1 MPRYHSPIMI
11 KSSRGQR
18 PYHHGNLP
26 EVLADAAE
34 AVVRELGVHDFSLR
48 ECARRAG
55 VAHSAAGHHFGDVTG
70 LLSEVAARGF
80 DRLTASMRQERGAAT
95 GPEALKR
102 IGRGYVAFALRDP
115 AIFELMFHSDRVDGK
130 NPRLQQ
136 AGKAA
141 FAELVDAVAQARGS
155 NARDEEALRFA
166 WAGVHGAAML
176 LINGA
181 LPGRGQ
187 GSKAASKL
195 DGIVDRIVFTV
206 LHYEDAA
213 NKIS

>member
-1 MPRYHSPIMI
+1 MTKP
-11 KSSRGQR
+11 SRGQR

-26 EVLADAAE
+26 AVLAAAAE
-34 AVVRELGVHDFSLR
+34 AVVREQGVHDFSLR

-55 VAHSAAGHHFGDVTG
+55 VAHSAPGHHFGDVTG

-80 DRLTASMRQERGAAT
+80 DRLTGSMRQERGATT

-136 AGKAA
+136 AGTAA
-141 FAELVDAVAQARGS
+141 FQELVDAVAQARGGDV
-155 NARDEEALRFA
+155 RDEEALHFA
-166 WAGVHGAAML
+166 WAAVHGLAML
-176 LINGA
+176 FAHRAG
-181 LPGRGQ
+181 
-187 GSKAASKL
+187 
-195 DGIVDRIVFTV
+195 
-206 LHYEDAA
+206 
-213 NKIS
+213 

>member
-1 MPRYHSPIMI
+1 
-11 KSSRGQR
+11 
-18 PYHHGNLP
+18 
-26 EVLADAAE
+26 
-34 AVVRELGVHDFSLR
+34 
-48 ECARRAG
+48 
-55 VAHSAAGHHFGDVTG
+55 
-70 LLSEVAARGF
+70 
-80 DRLTASMRQERGAAT
+80 
-95 GPEALKR
+95 LKR

-136 AGKAA
+136 AGKTA

-155 NARDEEALRFA
+155 DAREEEALRFA

-181 LPGRGQ
+181 LPGRSQ
-187 GSKAASKL
+187 GPKAASKL
-195 DGIVDRIVFTV
+195 DGIVDRIVFTI

>member
-1 MPRYHSPIMI
+1 MTKP
-11 KSSRGQR
+11 SRGQR

-26 EVLADAAE
+26 EVLAAAAE

-55 VAHSAAGHHFGDVTG
+55 VAHSAPGHHFGDVTG

-80 DRLTASMRQERGAAT
+80 DRLTASMRQERGGAT

-136 AGKAA
+136 AGQTA
-141 FAELVDAVAQARGS
+141 FQELVDAVAQARGS
-155 NARDEEALRFA
+155 EVRDEEALRFD
-166 WAGVHGAAML
+166 WAGVHGAAMW

-181 LPGRGQ
+181 LSGRAQ
-187 GSKAASKL
+187 GSKAVPKV
-195 DGIVDRIVFTV
+195 DGIIDRIVFTI
-206 LHYEDAA
+206 LHYEEQA
-213 NKIS
+213 NMPANRKV

>member
-1 MPRYHSPIMI
+1 M
-11 KSSRGQR
+11 KKLLRGQR

-26 EVLADAAE
+26 AVLAVAAE
-34 AVVRELGVHDFSLR
+34 AIVREQGVHGFSLR

-55 VAHSAAGHHFGDVTG
+55 VAHSAPGHHFGDVTG

-80 DRLTASMRQERGAAT
+80 DRLTGSMRQERGATT

-102 IGRGYVAFALRDP
+102 IGRGYVAFAVRDP

-141 FAELVDAVAQARGS
+141 FQELVDAVAQARGS
-155 NARDEEALRFA
+155 ARDEEALRFA
-166 WAGVHGAAML
+166 WAAVHGLAML

-181 LPGRGQ
+181 LPARGSGRT
-187 GSKAASKL
+187 AAPKV
-195 DGIVDRIVFTV
+195 DGIVDRIVFTI
-206 LHYEDAA
+206 LHYDDAA
-213 NKIS
+213 TTVS

>member
-1 MPRYHSPIMI
+1 MRKPA
-11 KSSRGQR
+11 RGQR

-26 EVLADAAE
+26 EVLAAAAE
-34 AVVRELGVHDFSLR
+34 AVVRELGVHGFSLR

-55 VAHSAAGHHFGDVTG
+55 VAHSAPGHHFGDVTG

-80 DRLTASMRQERGAAT
+80 DRLTESMRRERGGTT

-102 IGRGYVAFALRDP
+102 IGRGYVAFASRDP

-141 FAELVDAVAQARGS
+141 FQELVDAVAQLRGS
-155 NARDEEALRFA
+155 EVRDEEALRFA
-166 WAGVHGAAML
+166 WAAIHGVAML

-181 LPGRGQ
+181 LSGPGRGL
-187 GSKAASKL
+187 KAASKL

-206 LHYEDAA
+206 LHYE
-213 NKIS
+213 SG

>member
-1 MPRYHSPIMI
+1 MTKPAR
-11 KSSRGQR
+11 R

-26 EVLADAAE
+26 EVLAAAAE
-34 AVVRELGVHDFSLR
+34 AVVREVGVHDFSLR

-55 VAHSAAGHHFGDVTG
+55 VAHSAPGHHFGDVTG

-80 DRLTASMRQERGAAT
+80 DRLTLSMRQECGGAT
-95 GPEALKR
+95 GPDALKR

-130 NPRLQQ
+130 NPRLKE
-136 AGKAA
+136 AGDTA
-141 FAELVDAVAQARGS
+141 FAELVDAVAQARGTDV
-155 NARDEEALRFA
+155 RDEEALRFA

-181 LPGRGQ
+181 FSGRGH
-187 GSKAASKL
+187 GAKSGPKI
-195 DGIVDRIVFTV
+195 DGIVERIVFTI
-206 LHYEDAA
+206 LHYE
-213 NKIS
+213 

>member
-1 MPRYHSPIMI
+1 MTKP
-11 KSSRGQR
+11 SRGER

-26 EVLADAAE
+26 EVLAAAAE
-34 AVVRELGVHDFSLR
+34 AVVRQLGVHEFSLR

-55 VAHSAAGHHFGDVTG
+55 VAHSAPGHHFGDVTG

-80 DRLTASMRQERGAAT
+80 DRLTLFMRQERGGAT

-130 NPRLQQ
+130 NSRLQQ
-136 AGKAA
+136 AGKTA
-141 FAELVDAVAQARGS
+141 FGELVDAVAQARGS
-155 NARDEEALRFA
+155 DVRDDEALRFA

-181 LPGRGQ
+181 LPARGP
-187 GSKAASKL
+187 GSKEAAKL
-195 DGIVDRIVFTV
+195 DGIVDRIVFTI
-206 LHYEDAA
+206 LNYEERA
-213 NKIS
+213 NGSASRKV

>member
-1 MPRYHSPIMI
+1 MTKP
-11 KSSRGQR
+11 SRGQR

-26 EVLADAAE
+26 AVLAAAAE
-34 AVVRELGVHDFSLR
+34 AVVREQGVHDFSLR

-55 VAHSAAGHHFGDVTG
+55 VAHSAPGHHFGDVTG

-80 DRLTASMRQERGAAT
+80 DRLTGSMRENHGATT

-130 NPRLQQ
+130 NSRLQQ
-136 AGKAA
+136 AGQAA
-141 FAELVDAVAQARGS
+141 FQELVDAVAQARGS
-155 NARDEEALRFA
+155 DARDEEALHFA
-166 WAGVHGAAML
+166 WAAVHGLAML

-181 LPGRGQ
+181 LSAPSSGR
-187 GSKAASKL
+187 KAAPKV
-195 DGIVDRIVFTV
+195 DGIVDRIVFTI
-206 LHYEDAA
+206 LHYEGSATV
-213 NKIS
+213 S

>member
-1 MPRYHSPIMI
+1 MTKP
-11 KSSRGQR
+11 SRGQR

-26 EVLADAAE
+26 AVLAAAAE
-34 AVVRELGVHDFSLR
+34 AVVREQGVHGFSLR

-55 VAHSAAGHHFGDVTG
+55 VAHSAPGHHFGDVTG

-80 DRLTASMRQERGAAT
+80 DRLTESMRQERGAAT

-136 AGKAA
+136 AGTAA
-141 FAELVDAVAQARGS
+141 FQELVDAVAQARGS
-155 NARDEEALRFA
+155 DVRDEEAFRFA
-166 WAGVHGAAML
+166 WAAVHGLAML

-181 LPGRGQ
+181 LSGRGA
-187 GSKAASKL
+187 GRKAAPTIE
-195 DGIVDRIVFTV
+195 GIVDRIVFTI
-206 LHYEDAA
+206 LHYEGSA
-213 NKIS
+213 NTVS

>member
-1 MPRYHSPIMI
+1 MI
-11 KSSRGQR
+11 KPSRGQR

-26 EVLADAAE
+26 DVLAAAAE
-34 AVVRELGVHDFSLR
+34 AVVRELGVHGFSLR

-55 VAHSAAGHHFGDVTG
+55 VAHSAPGHHFGDVTG

-80 DRLTASMRQERGAAT
+80 DRLTLSMRQARGSAT

-115 AIFELMFHSDRVDGK
+115 AIFELMFHSDRVDSK

-141 FAELVDAVAQARGS
+141 FQELVDAVAQARGS
-155 NARDEEALRFA
+155 DIRDEEALRFA
-166 WAGVHGAAML
+166 WAGVHGLAML

-181 LPGRGQ
+181 LSGRGQ
-187 GSKAASKL
+187 RPKAASKL
-195 DGIVDRIVFTV
+195 DAIIDRIVFTI
-206 LHYEDAA
+206 LNYEVG
-213 NKIS
+213 

>member
-1 MPRYHSPIMI
+1 MPKPP
-11 KSSRGQR
+11 RGQR

-26 EVLADAAE
+26 EVLAAAAE

-55 VAHSAAGHHFGDVTG
+55 VAHSAPGHHFGDVTG

-80 DRLTASMRQERGAAT
+80 DRLTASMRQQRGGAT
-95 GPEALKR
+95 GPEALKH

-115 AIFELMFHSDRVDGK
+115 AIFELMFHSDRVDGE
-130 NPRLQQ
+130 NPRLQE
-136 AGKAA
+136 AGNAA
-141 FAELVDAVAQARGS
+141 FGELVDAVAQARGS
-155 NARDEEALRFA
+155 QARDEEALRFA

-181 LPGRGQ
+181 LSGPGHGP
-187 GSKAASKL
+187 KAAAKL
-195 DGIVDRIVFTV
+195 DGIIDRIVFTI
-206 LHYEDAA
+206 LHYEGAA
-213 NKIS
+213 SRSAGRKV